1 MKGIAQFVMQY
12 RLSAILLIGVTG
24 LLPILVWFGNAILSL
39 VTLRRG
45 PAEGALILGA
55 AALVY
60 GLAELVMGRQMVAA
74 VGLLLLVWLPMY
86 GVALLLRVTI
96 SLSLAL
102 LGATAFA
109 ALMLLFWHLMVP
121 DAHAFWQG
129 FLAPLLEDMSQQQ
142 REETLDFVV
151 NNLMAYVAL
160 GLWANLV
167 MGLLLGR
174 YWQALLFNPG
184 GFRQEF
190 HALRFDRRLAVVS
203 MVMLLAASVVGQGA
217 VFQFGVILSTPFV
230 LQGVAMVHGLAT
242 ARNWSRLWLVLL
254 YVSMPFIYVP
264 VALIGILDSFMDFR
278 QRFGKRS
285 ADTG

>member
-12 RLSAILLIGVTG
+12 RLSAILLIAITG

-55 AALVY
+55 AVLVY
-60 GLAELVMGRQMVAA
+60 GSAQLFLAGQMATA

-86 GVALLLRVTI
+86 GVSLLLRVTI
-96 SLSLAL
+96 SLPLAL
-102 LGATAFA
+102 FGATAFA
-109 ALMLLFWHLMVP
+109 ALLLLFWHLMVP
-121 DAHAFWQG
+121 DAYAFWQS
-129 FLAPLLEDMSQQQ
+129 FLGPLLEDMTEQQ
-142 REETLDFVV
+142 REETLAFVV
-151 NNLMAYVAL
+151 NSLMAYVAL

-167 MGLLLGR
+167 LGLLLGR

-190 HALRFDRRLAVVS
+190 HALRFDRRLALVS
-203 MVMLLAASVVGQGA
+203 MVMLLSASLVGQGA
-217 VFQFGVILSTPFV
+217 VFQFGVIFSTPFV
-230 LQGVAMVHGLAT
+230 LQGIAMAHGLIG
-242 ARNWSRLWLVLL
+242 ARNWSRLWLVLM
-254 YVSMPFIYVP
+254 YVSLPFTYVP
-264 VALIGILDSFMDFR
+264 VALVGILDSFMDFR
-278 QRFGKRS
+278 QRFGGRS